1 MAYNKLVD
9 TFLDL
14 KKTDPWLHRKILQMT
29 LTFAGVLVATVLY
42 QLITADAL
50 TVGRAWTGISALM
63 IVAYVFLLYRLIT
76 FIRTPYANFLIV
88 GMIIF
93 MAAAVT
99 CMVLMR
105 FVSLRSE
112 ERSVGKECV
121 STCRSG
127 IPPYH

>member
-1 MAYNKLVD
+1 MRISDWSSACAL
-9 TFLDL
+9 
-14 KKTDPWLHRKILQMT
+14 PI
-29 LTFAGVLVATVLY
+29 
-42 QLITADAL
+42 L

-99 CMVLMR
+99 FMVLVN
-105 FVSLRSE
+105 FVSLRMVISSYNIHEMRSE
-112 ERSVGKECV
+112 ERHVGKEGD
-121 STCRSG
+121 R
-127 IPPYH
+127 